1 MDPTRLIGLIVIGV
15 FFIIFLIAIA
25 ASRYRKVGPNQV
37 LVVYGKEH
45 GFRDAVSGERTS
57 RGFRIVKG
65 GGTVVWP
72 IIETCS
78 VLSLE
83 LMTLDITTPAV
94 YTILG
99 VPVLVEGVAQIKVK
113 GDDTSI
119 ATAAEQFLDKSQQQ
133 IADIAL
139 QTLEGH
145 LRAIIGTMNVEEI
158 VTNRDSFAQRVQEVS
173 AADMANMG
181 LQIVSF
187 VIKDIRDTQG
197 YLEAWGRPK
206 IALIKRDAAIAE
218 AEAQRDSTIKSAQAN
233 QVAQT
238 AKYEAD
244 TKVAE
249 ADRDYK
255 SKVAEYNAAVQQ
267 KQAESDLAYSL
278 QKFKTEQLVRQEEV
292 QVQVVEKQKQIEVQE
307 QEILRREKELSATV
321 QKPAEAER
329 AKIQQL
335 AEAEQYRLQATANGQ
350 AEATRAVGVA
360 EADANR
366 ARGLAEAEVTQA
378 KGVAEA
384 MAMSKKAEAWQ
395 QYNEAAILQIV
406 AENLPNLAG
415 AIAQPLSKTEKII
428 VVGGGADG
436 SAGAS
441 KVTQDVTNIIAQL
454 PPVIQALTGVN
465 LQDLISKLPS
475 AVEGLA
481 ARKAESGGQK
491 ARSEGKERNAPR
503 PTPAPVAP
511 PPPVEPEKQG

>member
-1 MDPTRLIGLIVIGV
+1 
-15 FFIIFLIAIA
+15 
-25 ASRYRKVGPNQV
+25 
-37 LVVYGKEH
+37 
-45 GFRDAVSGERTS
+45 
-57 RGFRIVKG
+57 VKG

-78 VLSLE
+78 TLSLE
-83 LMTLDITTPAV
+83 LMTLDVMTPAV
-94 YTILG
+94 YTVQG

-133 IADIAL
+133 ISDIAL

-145 LRAIIGTMNVEEI
+145 LRAIIGTMNVEEL

-173 AADMANMG
+173 AADLANMG
-181 LQIVSF
+181 LTIVSF

-197 YLEAWGRPK
+197 YLEAWGRPR
-206 IALIKRDAAIAE
+206 IAMIKRDATIAE

-233 QVAQT
+233 QLAQS

-255 SKVAEYNAAVQQ
+255 SKVADYNAAVQER
-267 KQAESDLAYSL
+267 QAESDLSYSL

-292 QVQVVEKQKQIEVQE
+292 QVQVIEKQKQIEVQE
-307 QEILRREKELSATV
+307 QEIQRREKELSATV

-350 AEATRAVGVA
+350 AEATRSVGMA

-378 KGVAEA
+378 KGMAEA
-384 MAMSKKAEAWQ
+384 IAMTKKAEAWQ

-406 AENLPNLAG
+406 AEALPSLAG
-415 AIAQPLSKTEKII
+415 AIAGPLSKTEKI
-428 VVGGGADG
+428 VVIGGGPDG

-441 KVTQDVTNIIAQL
+441 RVTQDVTNIIAQL
-454 PPVIQALTGVN
+454 PPVIQSLTGVD
-465 LQDLISKLPS
+465 LQDLISRLPHTMQQ
-475 AVEGLA
+475 VA
-481 ARKAESGGQK
+481 AKKADSREPRAKAEPK
-491 ARSEGKERNAPR
+491 DPEA
-503 PTPAPVAP
+503 
-511 PPPVEPEKQG
+511 PPVEGDKQA